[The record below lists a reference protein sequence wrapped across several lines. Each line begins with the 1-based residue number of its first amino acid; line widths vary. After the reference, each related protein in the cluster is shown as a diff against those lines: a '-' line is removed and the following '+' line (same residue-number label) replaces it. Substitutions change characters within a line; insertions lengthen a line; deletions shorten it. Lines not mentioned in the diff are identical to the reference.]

1 MLMNMLFML
10 INHQLANSIIVH
22 GLLSTERPQWKMLYV
37 PSQELSR
44 GNEALTVNGTS
55 RAKYCK

>member
-22 GLLSTERPQWKMLYV
+22 GLLSTECPQWKMLYV
-37 PSQELSR
+37 PSQGLSR
-44 GNEALTVNGTS
+44 GNEVITVNGTS
-55 RAKYCK
+55 LAKY